1 MVRGSLAIT
10 SSRTGRLCE
19 ARTHAQPPAFS
30 ILGGLG
36 RLVGGEQVIP
46 AERTAAVLPGEQTQV
61 VAVQRGFD
69 LSPPCGPVVDHV
81 GVIGGCCACD
91 QLVSDDFRPG
101 ELDQVGD
108 VAALIDAGA
117 VPPSPR
123 GPAVLTRPVRSLRPR
138 SPPLPAARPYHPGPH
153 PISGAVHYGAS
164 SRVHSRSP
172 ARSSPRL
179 VVPLDGS
186 EALGLFPGL
195 RTPAGKTCGARQS
208 GDGHRALTRNYAS
221 DILGP
226 PFREFPRNVRP
237 RVARSART

>member
-1 MVRGSLAIT
+1 VFKGSPAHVGALSSPATRADIRPVIPGDRRRTDHAVWVSCRLSATGLRFLSILFPPGCSAPLAI
-10 SSRTGRLCE
+10 G
-19 ARTHAQPPAFS
+19 
-30 ILGGLG
+30 
-36 RLVGGEQVIP
+36 
-46 AERTAAVLPGEQTQV
+46 LPGIVWTPTGFPRSTRPSHDRIGRPLHPE
-61 VAVQRGFD
+61 AQRCSHDRSD
-69 LSPPCGPVVDHV
+69 LSG
-81 GVIGGCCACD
+81 
-91 QLVSDDFRPG
+91 R
-101 ELDQVGD
+101 
-108 VAALIDAGA
+108 
-117 VPPSPR
+117 
-123 GPAVLTRPVRSLRPR
+123 R

-195 RTPAGKTCGARQS
+195 RTPAGRTCGARQS

-221 DILGP
+221 DIVGP

-237 RVARSART
+237 RVARSDWT